1 MFKKIILL
9 FLFSIITL
17 ILNAQDKID
26 VKVSLDQYNKNFP
39 TEKLYLSFDKPYYN
53 VGDTLWLKSFLLA
66 GNLTKS
72 TISDK
77 IYVELYNDSS
87 KYVETKVIALNN
99 GLGYGEFVLN
109 NTLKEGT
116 YTIRAYTNWQQNFN
130 SSYFFQKS
138 FYVGNANDK
147 TLLLESYQKL
157 ETAGTKRILA
167 LKVRLSNIKNEAHGL
182 RDMEI
187 ILLSDKKK
195 LMKIDLQSNQDGV
208 IETKVPLLENK
219 LNNKYSLV
227 FIDKKDNTRKSILP
241 ILLQDAEDVDMQ
253 FMPEGG
259 YMVNNIY
266 GKVAFKAI
274 GLDGLGKVIAGKII
288 NSKLEVLAEFTSNEK
303 GMGSFFMLPQTGD
316 SYTAIVNSAQGEQ
329 KFNLPIA
336 KEEGT
341 SLRIDHLSKQDSI
354 YIYIKASPTKRIDL
368 PYHLLIQ
375 SANEEVMSIS
385 LSLKNGFSNLKLP
398 KLDFPD
404 GVIHFTLFSSDNIPL
419 NERQAFINHNQ
430 KINIAISP
438 NKNSFA
444 LRDSIALELTA
455 TNENGKPLSGT
466 YSISV
471 TDDSQVKQA
480 ANGDNII
487 SYFLLQSGLNGNVE
501 DADWYFNNTDAATKL
516 ALDQLLLTQG
526 WIGYKWDEIL
536 KPTQKPK
543 FRAEK
548 DNNIV
553 GKLTNTFN
561 KPAANINLTLLSLG
575 KNIFLT
581 DTTSNSEGNFIFK
594 NLPLVDTIAY
604 SIKIKNA
611 KGKTSTANIK
621 VDEFEPARDIQPVD
635 FITPWYVNPD
645 STKLKY
651 YTSAAAKNKRQQD
664 PAVKSDGTLLK
675 EVEIKGK
682 KKQEEFRHNVSW
694 DASLFKSIDEEE
706 LKKMPR
712 KTLIDLLTERV
723 PGFRIGSLWA
733 DGCFSTLSRTKNH
746 SYQHFVVNN
755 MLVSKIVIDGINTTL
770 ASLGVADRDNTD
782 TQKSVTALDS
792 SGTVLTT
799 NRMILNALSAED
811 VVNITVYK
819 GCAYYYL
826 DITTRGKKGPWL
838 SFPAG
843 MYVHRP
849 LPIHMAKEFY
859 SPKYNV
865 HSDTKTPDYRS
876 TIFWDANVVTD
887 ENGKAKISFYAADKP
902 TTYTIKVEGT
912 DLYGRFGFQKS
923 TIIVESKSSSK

>member
-1 MFKKIILL
+1 MVLSLKAQEKK
-9 FLFSIITL
+9 TL
-17 ILNAQDKID
+17 IAL
-26 VKVSLDQYNKNFP
+26 LEQYNKSLP
-39 TEKLYLSFDKPYYN
+39 IEKLYISIDKPYYN
-53 VGDTLWLKSFLLA
+53 VGDTLWFKTFLLA

-72 TISDK
+72 AISDK
-77 IYVELYNDSS
+77 VYVELYNDSS

-99 GLGYGEFVLN
+99 GLGYGDIVLN
-109 NTLKEGT
+109 RALKEGT

-130 SSYFFQKS
+130 STYFFQKS
-138 FYVGNANDK
+138 FYVGNASDK

-157 ETAGTKRILA
+157 ETAGTKRTLN
-167 LKVRLSNIKNEAHGL
+167 LKVRLSNIRNEAHGL

-187 ILLSDKKK
+187 ILLNDKKK
-195 LMKIDLQSNQDGV
+195 LMKIDLQSNQDGI

-219 LNNKYSLV
+219 LINKYSLL
-227 FIDKKDNTRKSILP
+227 FIDKKDNSKKSILP
-241 ILLQDAEDVDMQ
+241 IPLQDMEDVEIQ

-259 YMVNNIY
+259 YLIENIY
-266 GKVAFKAI
+266 GKVGFKAI
-274 GLDGLGKVIAGKII
+274 GLNGEGKNISGKIV
-288 NSKLEVLAEFTSNEK
+288 NNQQHTLAEFNSTHK
-303 GMGSFFMLPQTGD
+303 GMGSFYLLPQSGEL
-316 SYTAIVNSAQGEQ
+316 YTAIIETKQGEK
-329 KFNLPIA
+329 KFNLPIV
-336 KEEGT
+336 KQEGT
-341 SLRIDHLSKQDSI
+341 SLRIDHLSKSDSL
-354 YIYIKASPTKRIDL
+354 YIYIKASPSKRIDL

-398 KLDFPD
+398 KIDFPD
-404 GVIHFTLFSSDNIPL
+404 GVIHFTLFSPENIPL

-430 KINIAISP
+430 KINIAVNP
-438 NKNSFA
+438 NKNSFN
-444 LRDSIALELTA
+444 LKDSIALELIA
-455 TNENGKPLSGT
+455 TNENGLPLSGT

-471 TDDSQVKQA
+471 TDDNQVKQSA
-480 ANGDNII
+480 SSNNIV
-487 SYFLLQSGLNGNVE
+487 SYFLLQNDLKGNIE
-501 DADWYFNNTDAATKL
+501 DADWYFNNTDAATKQ

-526 WIGYKWDEIL
+526 WIGYNWDEIL
-536 KPTQKPK
+536 KSTQKPK

-553 GKLTNTFN
+553 GKLTNAFN

-581 DTTSNSEGNFIFK
+581 DTTSNSEGDFIFK

-611 KGKTSTANIK
+611 KGKTSTATIR
-621 VDEFEPARDIQPVD
+621 VDEFEPAKDIQPVD
-635 FITPWYVNPD
+635 FVTPWYVNPD

-651 YTSAAAKNKRQQD
+651 YTSAAANNKRQQD
-664 PAVKSDGTLLK
+664 PTAKSDGTLLK

-694 DASLFKSIDEEE
+694 DATLFKSIDEEE
-706 LKKMPR
+706 LKKTPR
-712 KTLIDLLTERV
+712 KTLVDLLTEKV

-770 ASLGVADRDNTD
+770 VSLGVADRDNTD
-782 TQKSVTALDS
+782 TQKSVTASDS

-843 MYVHRP
+843 MYVYRP

-859 SPKYNV
+859 SPKYVVN
-865 HSDTKTPDYRS
+865 SDTKIPDFRS
-876 TIFWDANVVTD
+876 TIYWDANLVTD
-887 ENGKAKISFYAADKP
+887 ESGKAKISFYAADKP

-923 TIIVESKSSSK
+923 TITVANKSSSK